1 MRKTLSTVWKALKLF
16 RDKNCLDSAAAI
28 SFYAFFALIPL
39 MILITASLGFVF
51 GVHAWLLD
59 RVIEM
64 VRQGLPYLSE
74 RMINDLRGLS
84 DNWRSYGWLGLLFLL
99 YSTEMVL
106 GAAAD
111 ALTAI
116 FGTAKRY
123 GFLRRKILNIFVL
136 LLAIIASLVS
146 VVMTAVSIMFTRHSI
161 EMAGVKL
168 LITLI
173 DSFVFKLVL
182 PFFFMA
188 CTVALVFKILSGPN
202 MNLRYSFYGSLL
214 FTALWESAKQ
224 LFAWYVSNFG
234 TYNKFYGSLETLMLL
249 LLWIFYSF
257 NIFLFSACV
266 AKSAYDN
273 KDAGRENRRVWRSK
287 R

>member
-1 MRKTLSTVWKALKLF
+1 
-16 RDKNCLDSAAAI
+16 
-28 SFYAFFALIPL
+28 

-51 GVHAWLLD
+51 GVRVASD

-173 DSFVFKLVL
+173 DSFVFKPVL
-182 PFFFMA
+182 LFFFMA

-202 MNLRYSFYGSLL
+202 MNLRYSFYGRPL
-214 FTALWESAKQ
+214 
-224 LFAWYVSNFG
+224 
-234 TYNKFYGSLETLMLL
+234 YGP
-249 LLWIFYSF
+249 
-257 NIFLFSACV
+257 
-266 AKSAYDN
+266 
-273 KDAGRENRRVWRSK
+273 
-287 R
+287 